1 MRQSGVPSTIELDNS
16 LVALFTG
23 EASDGVISVYVFGS
37 HAEGRAHRE
46 SDIDVAVLLDREW
59 YPDEASR
66 FDARL
71 RLIGAVGS
79 ALHSNQVDLV
89 VLNDA
94 PPGLAR
100 AVITRG
106 RRVFCA
112 DAEADHAFVRDT
124 LLRAAD
130 LEPWL
135 RRMRRIKLDAIR
147 R

>member
-1 MRQSGVPSTIELDNS
+1 MA
-16 LVALFTG
+16 ALADTLAAFFG
-23 EASDGVISVYVFGS
+23 SRADADVMSAYLFGS

-46 SDIDVAVLLDREW
+46 SDIDVAVLLDRRS
-59 YPDEASR
+59 YPEESAR

-71 RLIGAVGS
+71 RLIGALGS
-79 ALHSNQVDLV
+79 ALKSNHVDLV

-100 AVITRG
+100 AVVTRG
-106 RRVFCA
+106 RRLFCR
-112 DAEADHAFVRDT
+112 DAEADHRFRRTT

-135 RRMRRIKLDAIR
+135 RWTRRIKLEALR

>member
-1 MRQSGVPSTIELDNS
+1 MPSTVEIDNS
-16 LVALFTG
+16 LAAVFAG
-23 EASDGVISVYVFGS
+23 EASDEVISAYVFGS
-37 HAEGRAHRE
+37 HAEGRTHRE
-46 SDIDVAVLLDREW
+46 SDVDVAVLLDRAR

-79 ALHSNQVDLV
+79 ALRSNQVDLV

-94 PPGLAR
+94 PAGLSR
-100 AVITRG
+100 AIVTRG

-112 DAEADHAFVRDT
+112 DAEADHAFVRDA